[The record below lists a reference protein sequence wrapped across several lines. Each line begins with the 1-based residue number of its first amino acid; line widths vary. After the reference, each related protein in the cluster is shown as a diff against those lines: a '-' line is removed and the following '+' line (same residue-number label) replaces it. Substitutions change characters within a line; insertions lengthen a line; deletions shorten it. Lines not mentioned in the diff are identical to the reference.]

1 MDGPDDIDQGNATSG
16 VGWPLVER
24 RQRRDAAGD
33 APERR
38 HRTVDDLSPLEDGPI
53 TAPMW
58 PFRLLALAGAF
69 VEARRDLSW
78 DNWEL
83 VTALVVAV
91 VYAGT
96 AIARPIPYRDDV
108 RTRMRIVIELALH
121 VALALLTDAWASP
134 VAICLI
140 PTAMVAGFA
149 AGTGFALQSMAAAV
163 AAVTVQHLATVDVGD
178 GTQDA
183 ALWAGVLGVV
193 AFTSGL
199 TQRASADAA
208 RQQHAAL
215 ERVNRLSE
223 ANSLLFALQRVAQSM
238 PASLD
243 LDDIA
248 DTTLKRVR
256 SLVPADTVSLYLGND
271 AERTLEVFR
280 NSGSATA
287 TTISLE
293 QPPSTIRSAIDAPR
307 TLRLTTMPVGSG
319 LADTSRS
326 GVYAALRA
334 RGNMVGLLAVES
346 DRPDAF
352 TQQHSEIVHGLAEP
366 FGIAIDNARLFRQL
380 RSASANEERRR
391 IARDLHDQVGSS
403 LAFLGFEVDRA
414 AHLAADGQPMEEVL
428 VELRQHLTTV
438 INDIRETLHDLRT
451 DVTDERDLP
460 STIRDHLAR
469 VADRRRLTTDFDVDT
484 TFRPPRQ
491 VEREL
496 WQITLEAIT
505 NVEKHAQASAVK
517 VTFIARDGRVVLRID
532 DDGIGLNTSVPRAD
546 RYGMVGM
553 RERAEGIG
561 ASVRVDSPTTG
572 GTSVT
577 VTLDRDTL
585 DTGEALP

>member
-1 MDGPDDIDQGNATSG
+1 
-16 VGWPLVER
+16 
-24 RQRRDAAGD
+24 
-33 APERR
+33 
-38 HRTVDDLSPLEDGPI
+38 
-53 TAPMW
+53 MW
-58 PFRLLALAGAF
+58 PFRLLALAGAI
-69 VEARRDLSW
+69 VEARHDLHW
-78 DNWEL
+78 RNWEL
-83 VTALVVAV
+83 ITALLVAA
-91 VYAGT
+91 VYAAT
-96 AIARPIPYRDDV
+96 AIARPIPYRDDL
-108 RTRMRIVIELALH
+108 RTRFRIVIELALH
-121 VALALLTDAWASP
+121 TALVLLTSAWGSP

-140 PTAMVAGFA
+140 PTAMLAGFA
-149 AGTGFALQSMAAAV
+149 SGTAFALQLMAAAV
-163 AAVTVQHLATVDVGD
+163 AVVTVQHLTTTSVPD
-178 GTQDA
+178 GAQDA

-215 ERVNRLSE
+215 ERVNRLAE

-256 SLVPADTVSLYLGND
+256 SLVPGETVALYLGND
-271 AERTLEVFR
+271 AERRLEVFR
-280 NSGSATA
+280 NSGTATA
-287 TTISLE
+287 TTISLDA
-293 QPPSTIRSAIDAPR
+293 PPSTIRSAIDAPR
-307 TLRLTTMPVGSG
+307 TLRLTTMPVGAG
-319 LADTSRS
+319 LGTTSRS
-326 GVYAALRA
+326 GIYAALRA

-414 AHLAADGQPMEEVL
+414 THLAGAGEPVEDVL

-460 STIRDHLAR
+460 GTIREHLAR
-469 VADRRRLTTDFDVDT
+469 VADRRRLATELTVDA

-505 NVEKHAQASAVK
+505 NVEKHAQATTVR
-517 VTFIARDGRVVLRID
+517 VFLTARDGRVVLQIL
-532 DDGIGLNTSVPRAD
+532 DDGIGLNTTSPRAD

-561 ASVRVDSPTTG
+561 ATLRVDAPTGG

-577 VTLDRDTL
+577 VTLDS
-585 DTGEALP
+585 GEATP

>member
-1 MDGPDDIDQGNATSG
+1 VDGPDDIDQGSAGGG

-24 RQRRDAAGD
+24 RQARDANGD

-38 HRTVDDLSPLEDGPI
+38 QRAADELAPAADGPI

-69 VEARRDLSW
+69 VEARHDLTWS
-78 DNWEL
+78 NWEL
-83 VTALVVAV
+83 ITALAVATVYAVTAIL
-91 VYAGT
+91 
-96 AIARPIPYRDDV
+96 RPIPYRDDL
-108 RTRMRIVIELALH
+108 RTRFRIVIELALH
-121 VALALLTDAWASP
+121 TALVLLTTAWSSP

-140 PTAMVAGFA
+140 PTAMLAGFA
-149 AGTGFALQSMAAAV
+149 SGTAFALQAMTAAV
-163 AAVTVQHLATVDVGD
+163 AVVTVQHLTTVDIGD
-178 GTQDA
+178 GAQDA

-215 ERVNRLSE
+215 ERVNRLAE

-256 SLVPADTVSLYLGND
+256 SLVPGDTVSLYLGND
-271 AERTLEVFR
+271 AERRLEVFR
-280 NSGSATA
+280 NSGGATA
-287 TTISLE
+287 TTISLDA
-293 QPPSTIRSAIDAPR
+293 PPSTIRSAIDAPR
-307 TLRLTTMPVGSG
+307 TLRLTTMPAGAG
-319 LADTSRS
+319 LGTTSRS

-346 DRPDAF
+346 DQPEAF

-414 AHLAADGQPMEEVL
+414 THLAAQGEPMEATL
-428 VELRQHLTTV
+428 TELRGHLTTV

-460 STIRDHLAR
+460 ATLREHLAR
-469 VADRRRLTTDFDVDT
+469 VTDRRRLATELDVDA

-496 WQITLEAIT
+496 WQIALEAIT
-505 NVEKHAQASAVK
+505 NVEKHAQATTVRVSF
-517 VTFIARDGRVVLRID
+517 TARENRAVLRIS
-532 DDGIGLNTSVPRAD
+532 DDGIGLNTSAPRAD

-561 ASVRVDSPTTG
+561 ASLRVESPASG

-577 VTLDRDTL
+577 VTFDRVGS
-585 DTGEALP
+585 DTGEAGS